1 MAAKRS
7 KKSSAQGGG
16 IGAVIIGIGYAIY
29 NFIVEHKT
37 QAILVAAAVVGLI
50 LLLIIAKKIRIRR
63 YWNWYF
69 SRDRGLA
76 DISSQEYRLE
86 EETAAA
92 LSRTARRITGCQSA
106 NYTHLK
112 DALDQAYQSD
122 EILVIENNTATGKY
136 SSDGFSSST
145 LLNSIN
151 VSTDGEAIDVYC
163 KVNEDGGYHFIILPN
178 IIYAFITGGRRYSFV
193 AAYNQKMLNLDI
205 SHTNYRKE
213 YHHITDMS
221 HQPRGYFLRYCN
233 IKDSEAVAAGW
244 RYETKNGY
252 RDGRRQGNNYFI
264 VKFSYTKVSFSWG
277 RLQTATA
284 FSNSDVY
291 SLIRDAYKV
300 FKEMERSSNDQSLLA
315 EETVANKRDSA
326 EVLASEENRTLT
338 SEVETDTSKD
348 AVSESTRELKPISCD
363 EARVKNRAATKVM
376 QDEMNRLYGSDPEF
390 KVFQVRKERD
400 NWKLQDS
407 EIYAY
412 FEKDGV
418 RVCIEFIFRTALE
431 NGVTKLE
438 YKLSADD
445 GNVLKV
451 HYQRIIDKYKM
462 VQNGSSYSVVFD
474 NDFQEWD
481 HDTIISRLVPRLKEF
496 TDEAMKSP

>member
-16 IGAVIIGIGYAIY
+16 IGVVVIGIGYAIY

-50 LLLIIAKKIRIRR
+50 VLLIIAKKIRIKR

-106 NYTHLK
+106 NYTYLK
-112 DALDQAYQSD
+112 DALNQAYQSD
-122 EILVIENNTATGKY
+122 EILVLENNTSKGKY
-136 SSDGFSSST
+136 TSDGFSSST

-151 VSTDGEAIDVYC
+151 VTTDGEAIGVYC

-193 AAYNQKMLNLDI
+193 AAYDQKMLKVDLDHI
-205 SHTNYRKE
+205 NYRKE

-221 HQPRGYFLRYCN
+221 HQPRSYFLKYCDV
-233 IKDSEAVAAGW
+233 KDSKAVAAGW
-244 RYETKNGY
+244 QYETKNGY
-252 RDGRRQGNNYFI
+252 RDGRRQGNNFFI
-264 VKFSYTKVSFSWG
+264 VKFSYTTVNYSWG
-277 RLQTATA
+277 KLQTTTA
-284 FSNSDVY
+284 FSCTAVY
-291 SLIRDAYKV
+291 ALIWDAFKV
-300 FKEMERSSNDQSLLA
+300 YKEMDRSSSTVPLLT
-315 EETVANKRDSA
+315 EEKVEDKCDSS
-326 EVLASEENRTLT
+326 EKIASDNGRTPT
-338 SEVETDTSKD
+338 SEAKTDTYEE
-348 AVSESTRELKPISCD
+348 AVSERIELKPISCD
-363 EARVKNRAATKVM
+363 EARAKNRAAAKVM
-376 QDEMNRLYGSDPEF
+376 QDEMNSLYGSDPEF

-431 NGVTKLE
+431 NGITKLE

-445 GNVLKV
+445 ESVLKS
-451 HYQRIIDKYKM
+451 HYQRIFDKYKM

-474 NDFQEWD
+474 NDFQDWD
-481 HDTIISRLVPRLKEF
+481 HETLLSRLVPRLKEF
-496 TDEAMKSP
+496 TDEAMKAS